1 MTGDTLQEFDRLV
14 TAGFSEEQAR
24 ALVEVVGAPARTD
37 PDVLEILQ
45 LLVREVGEVKQRLN
59 RIDGRLDGMGG
70 RFDGVDGRLSIQGAT
85 IEAMTVETAGM
96 RQGIADLSRDY
107 RAIHEDQNVIRGD
120 LHVVGERVKMEG
132 RVARMINLALIAIG
146 ATAASLLAV
155 FAR

>member
-14 TAGFSEEQAR
+14 AAGFSEEQAR

-37 PDVLEILQ
+37 PEVLEILQ

-59 RIDGRLDGMGG
+59 MIDGRLDG
-70 RFDGVDGRLSIQGAT
+70 VDGRLGLHGGA
-85 IEAMTVETAGM
+85 IETMSVEIAGM

-120 LHVVGERVKMEG
+120 LHIVGERVKMEG

>member
-14 TAGFSEEQAR
+14 AAGFSEEQAR
-24 ALVEVVGAPARTD
+24 ALVEVVGAPSRTD
-37 PDVLEILQ
+37 PEVMETLK
-45 LLVREVGEVKQRLN
+45 LVVQ
-59 RIDGRLDGMGG
+59 RLDGIGQ
-70 RFDGVDGRLSIQGAT
+70 RLDAHGQI
-85 IEAMTVETAGM
+85 IEAIIPSVQMIPALSLEVRGLKRTVEELVK
-96 RQGIADLSRDY
+96 DN
-107 RAIHEDQNVIRGD
+107 RATTDKQNKMSAD

>member
-1 MTGDTLQEFDRLV
+1 MTGDTLREFDRLV

-37 PDVLEILQ
+37 PEVMETLN
-45 LLVREVGEVKQRLN
+45 LVVQ
-59 RIDGRLDGMGG
+59 RLDGIDQRLVGIDRRLG
-70 RFDGVDGRLSIQGAT
+70 EHGRLLENMLPLVQMIPAMAYEIGGIKQRVDRLDEHYGPIQ
-85 IEAMTVETAGM
+85 
-96 RQGIADLSRDY
+96 
-107 RAIHEDQNVIRGD
+107 EDQHEIRAE

>member
-1 MTGDTLQEFDRLV
+1 MAGDTLQEFDRLV

-24 ALVEVVGAPARTD
+24 ALVDVVGAPARTD
-37 PDVLEILQ
+37 PEVLEILQ

-59 RIDGRLDGMGG
+59 MIDGRLDG
-70 RFDGVDGRLSIQGAT
+70 VDGRLGLQGAT

-96 RQGIADLSRDY
+96 RQGFADLSRDY

>member
-1 MTGDTLQEFDRLV
+1 MTVTGDTLQEFDRLV
-14 TAGFSEEQAR
+14 AAGFSEEQAR

-37 PDVLEILQ
+37 PEVLEILQ

-59 RIDGRLDGMGG
+59 MIGGRL
-70 RFDGVDGRLSIQGAT
+70 DGVDGRLGLHGGA
-85 IEAMTVETAGM
+85 IETMSVEIAGM

-120 LHVVGERVKMEG
+120 LHIVGERVKMEG